1 MDGVFLHGTPDP
13 GAPWTMD
20 LLPKAPHP
28 VKGNFVVLVFGLSTS
43 KFWTFKIARV
53 QILVCN
59 VVGTIWLEQLE
70 MMSCTTIRTGRI

>member
-43 KFWTFKIARV
+43 KF
-53 QILVCN
+53 
-59 VVGTIWLEQLE
+59 
-70 MMSCTTIRTGRI
+70 